1 MTRLIVLAVVLALM
15 LGACGRN
22 RYQPA
27 FEVMAEPIPPRL
39 RQLSLDKLEAI
50 VIEAA
55 MRGSSG
61 WVMTKT
67 GPGVLD
73 GRLDVKTHQ
82 VFAKV
87 ILTQSEYSIRY
98 DHSVNVKQHGSLIDR
113 RANAWLKA
121 LDRDIKSAMAVA
133 ELRT

>member
-1 MTRLIVLAVVLALM
+1 VL
-15 LGACGRN
+15 
-22 RYQPA
+22 
-27 FEVMAEPIPPRL
+27 AEPIPPRL

-50 VIEAA
+50 VIEAT

-61 WVMTKT
+61 WVLTKT
-67 GPGVLD
+67 GPSVLD

-87 ILTQSEYSIRY
+87 IITQSEYSIRY
-98 DHSVNVKQHGSLIDR
+98 DHTVNVKQRGELIDR

-133 ELRT
+133 DLRS